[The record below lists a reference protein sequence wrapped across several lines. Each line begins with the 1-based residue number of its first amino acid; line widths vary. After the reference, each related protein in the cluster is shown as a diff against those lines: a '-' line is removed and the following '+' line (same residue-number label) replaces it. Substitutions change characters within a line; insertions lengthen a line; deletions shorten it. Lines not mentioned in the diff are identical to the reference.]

1 MSVLRVTP
9 SGALEVVAT
18 SGDAR
23 LGGNDFDSALLGWL
37 RKERQARLGTA
48 SESSDPQVSRQLA
61 QAAEEAKKRLSV
73 VKTVMVPL
81 GTTLVKAGTTPGTTP
96 GTAPGTAPGTT
107 AGTAGPQAPAEELA
121 VELSRATLEKLCDD
135 LFRRL
140 KRPLYEVSLSAQL
153 TLPGELD
160 PEYGTVRKKLDAK
173 KRRAAAA
180 LRPEGKQRYLPTGSP
195 VDEIVLVGGGTHMVA
210 VRESH
215 VSAF

>member
-96 GTAPGTAPGTT
+96 GRTPGTAPGTT

-121 VELSRATLEKLCDD
+121 VELSRAM
-135 LFRRL
+135 R
-140 KRPLYEVSLSAQL
+140 RPLPSSQATAVRGVSVRPADSAGRAR
-153 TLPGELD
+153 PR
-160 PEYGTVRKKLDAK
+160 VRDGAQEA
-173 KRRAAAA
+173 RRQEAARGGGVASRGQAA
-180 LRPEGKQRYLPTGSP
+180 LPADGISGGRDCTRGRWHTH
-195 VDEIVLVGGGTHMVA
+195 GGGERVP
-210 VRESH
+210 RECLLMTL
-215 VSAF
+215 

>member
-96 GTAPGTAPGTT
+96 GTSHVAA
-107 AGTAGPQAPAEELA
+107 LA
-121 VELSRATLEKLCDD
+121 QSLSLLYSRPRISSSTATLVEPLC
-135 LFRRL
+135 
-140 KRPLYEVSLSAQL
+140 LSA
-153 TLPGELD
+153 TG
-160 PEYGTVRKKLDAK
+160 V
-173 KRRAAAA
+173 A
-180 LRPEGKQRYLPTGSP
+180 L
-195 VDEIVLVGGGTHMVA
+195 LVSYA
-210 VRESH
+210 
-215 VSAF
+215 

>member
-18 SGDAR
+18 SGDAP
-23 LGGNDFDSALLGWL
+23 LGGTDFDSALLGWL

-96 GTAPGTAPGTT
+96 GKTPGTAPGTT